1 MRAGASIALVLV
13 LAGCNRDRG
22 AAADAVPPAVSEGTP
37 SSSLPTPEAA
47 PGASVTGMP
56 TQPPPPPAEPA
67 VVAAEGTAP
76 IDAGANG
83 ADADVASAVPGT
95 DAGGLPTP
103 VDTTTPAPAAP
114 VDVAGASGLV
124 SQYMSALGSGALL
137 RAQGLWATTPNDSVV
152 MELARG
158 EGASVGVGMAS
169 ADATGRVSVPVEI
182 RARGADG
189 NERHVLASYALQR
202 SPTGAWRIL
211 SATVRDAGP

>member
-1 MRAGASIALVLV
+1 MRAGASIALALV
-13 LAGCNRDRG
+13 IAGCNRERG
-22 AAADAVPPAVSEGTP
+22 AAADAVPPAVAEGTP

-67 VVAAEGTAP
+67 IAAEETAP
-76 IDAGANG
+76 VDGSGNG
-83 ADADVASAVPGT
+83 ADANVASAVP
-95 DAGGLPTP
+95 DADASGLPAP
-103 VDTTTPAPAAP
+103 VDTTAPAPAAA

-124 SQYMSALGSGALL
+124 SQYMSALGAGALL
-137 RAQGLWATTPNDSVV
+137 RAQGLWATTPNDSMVV
-152 MELARG
+152 ELARS

-182 RARGADG
+182 RAHGADG
-189 NERHVLASYALQR
+189 SERHVLASYALQR
-202 SPTGAWRIL
+202 SPTGTWRIL